1 MDITLLPILVFLHL
15 LLAIALFFISNIF
28 KLKGNLINKFFLNK
42 RIFLSF
48 LIKLTFLLI
57 FLFLICLKFS
67 PDLIQIVNFVISF
80 ILIFEV
86 CIKIANSPRFI
97 NWIGENLEK
106 SFRLLIMFVISLN
119 CTYFFTRITYQ
130 VIKSNGF

>member
-1 MDITLLPILVFLHL
+1 MLPILVFLHL

-28 KLKGNLINKFFLNK
+28 KLKGKLINKFFLNK
-42 RIFLSF
+42 RILQSF
-48 LIKLTFLLI
+48 LVKLTFLLV
-57 FLFLICLKFS
+57 FLFLICLRFS

-119 CTYFFTRITYQ
+119 CTYFFTRITHQ

>member
-1 MDITLLPILVFLHL
+1 MDITLLPILIFLHI

-28 KLKGNLINKFFLNK
+28 KLKGKLINKFFLNK
-42 RIFLSF
+42 IIFWKF
-48 LIKLTFLLI
+48 LTKLI
-57 FLFLICLKFS
+57 FLLVFLFLVCLKIS
-67 PDLIQIVNFVISF
+67 PGLIQIVNFVISF
-80 ILIFEV
+80 TLIFEV

-97 NWIGENLEK
+97 NWIGEGLEK

-130 VIKSNGF
+130 VIKSYGI

>member
-1 MDITLLPILVFLHL
+1 MDITLLPILIFLHI

-28 KLKGNLINKFFLNK
+28 ELKGNLINKFFLNK
-42 RIFLSF
+42 RIFLNF
-48 LIKLTFLLI
+48 LIKLTFLLV
-57 FLFLICLKFS
+57 FLFLVCLRIS
-67 PDLIQIVNFVISF
+67 PDLIQIVNFIISF

-97 NWIGENLEK
+97 NWIGESLEK

-130 VIKSNGF
+130 IIKSNGF